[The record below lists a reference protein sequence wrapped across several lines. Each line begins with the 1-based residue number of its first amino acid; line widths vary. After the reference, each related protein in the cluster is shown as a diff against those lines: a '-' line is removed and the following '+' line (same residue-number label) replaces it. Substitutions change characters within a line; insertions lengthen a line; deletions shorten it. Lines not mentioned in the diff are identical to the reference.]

1 MNLSDYFDIDLILLN
16 IPFIYFN
23 FLFGLIENIRME
35 GKFKL
40 SKDNKWREYQE
51 TNQNDRVSFNY
62 STTIIF
68 IIKYFFQC
76 Q

>member
-1 MNLSDYFDIDLILLN
+1 MNLSDYFNIDLILLN

-40 SKDNKWREYQE
+40 SKDNKWWEYQE

-62 STTIIF
+62 ITSIIF
-68 IIKYFFQC
+68 IIKYFFLC

>member
-1 MNLSDYFDIDLILLN
+1 MNLSDYFNIDLILLN

-40 SKDNKWREYQE
+40 SKDNKWWEYQE
-51 TNQNDRVSFNY
+51 TNQDDRVSFNY
-62 STTIIF
+62 IISIIF

>member
-1 MNLSDYFDIDLILLN
+1 MNLSDYFNIDLILLN

-40 SKDNKWREYQE
+40 SKDNKWWEYQE

-62 STTIIF
+62 IISIIF

>member
-1 MNLSDYFDIDLILLN
+1 MNLSDYFIIDLILLN

-40 SKDNKWREYQE
+40 SKDNKWWEYQE

-62 STTIIF
+62 IISIIF

>member
-1 MNLSDYFDIDLILLN
+1 MNLSDYFNIDLILLN

-40 SKDNKWREYQE
+40 SKDNKWWEYQE

-62 STTIIF
+62 TTSIIF

>member
-1 MNLSDYFDIDLILLN
+1 MNLSDYFNIDLILLN

-40 SKDNKWREYQE
+40 SKDNKWWEYQE

-62 STTIIF
+62 ITSIIF

>member
-1 MNLSDYFDIDLILLN
+1 MNLSDYFNIDLILLN

-40 SKDNKWREYQE
+40 SKDNKWWEYQE

-62 STTIIF
+62 IISIIF
-68 IIKYFFQC
+68 IIKYFFLC

>member
-1 MNLSDYFDIDLILLN
+1 MNLSDYFNIDLILLN

-40 SKDNKWREYQE
+40 SKDNKWWEYQE
-51 TNQNDRVSFNY
+51 MNQNDRVSFNY
-62 STTIIF
+62 IISIIF

>member
-1 MNLSDYFDIDLILLN
+1 MNLSDYFNIDLILLN